1 MKLVDLITRVRGWLR
16 AYWLELALLA
26 VLAVAVWWLVRT
38 GRELLAAPT
47 VEVGTA
53 PGGPVVVG
61 PERVVVAPP
70 GGQAVV
76 TPATVVVTPPEAGLR
91 FDADQ
96 AFSFVTMQTALG
108 PRPAGSNAAGNLVSL
123 IGQNLEA
130 WGWQVEVQTFQHQG
144 LTLRNVIARAGSGP
158 EIVLLATH
166 YDTRLRADRDPDADR
181 RSTPV
186 TGAVGSAGGV
196 AVLLALAQSLTSQ
209 NLGRQVWL
217 AFLDG
222 GDNADLEGWPAAV
235 GAGHL
240 AESLRGAAQL
250 PQAAVV
256 INVIGAADQR
266 FRYDPNSDPA
276 LSAQLWALAAAQG
289 SGPWFLPEP
298 GEALIDDHLPLRAV
312 GIPAAAIVDTA
323 YPLRYTTADV
333 ASQVDVESLARVG
346 RLLEAFVKRPLVP

>member
-1 MKLVDLITRVRGWLR
+1 MTNLVNLAQRVRRWLR
-16 AYWLELALLA
+16 ANWLELALLA
-26 VLAVAVWWLVRT
+26 VLAVAIWWLVRT

-53 PGGPVVVG
+53 PGAPV
-61 PERVVVAPP
+61 VVVAPEA
-70 GGQAVV
+70 GVS
-76 TPATVVVTPPEAGLR
+76 PAPQAGLR
-91 FDADQ
+91 FDGNQ
-96 AFSFVTMQTALG
+96 ALSYVTMQTALG
-108 PRPAGSNAAGNLVSL
+108 PRPAGSNAAGATVAL
-123 IGQNLEA
+123 IEQNLSA

-144 LTLRNVIARAGSGP
+144 LTLRNVIARAGAGP
-158 EIVLLATH
+158 EAVLLATH
-166 YDTRLRADRDPDADR
+166 YDTRLRADRDPDPAR

-196 AVLLALAQSLTSQ
+196 AVLLTLAQSLASQ
-209 NLGRQVWL
+209 ELGRQVWL

-240 AESLRGAAQL
+240 AESLRGADPL

-266 FRYDPNSDPA
+266 FRYDPNSDPS
-276 LSAQLWALAAAQG
+276 LSAELWSLAAAQG
-289 SGPWFLPEP
+289 SAPWFLPES

-312 GIPAAAIVDTA
+312 GIPAAAIVDTE
-323 YPLRYTTADV
+323 YPLRHTTADV
-333 ASQVDVESLARVG
+333 ASQVDAESLARVG
-346 RLLEAFVKRPLVP
+346 RLLEAFVRRPLVP